1 MARHAGVSRSTVARI
16 WYARGLKPHRVDT
29 FKVSTDPAL
38 KLLTDRRDELVDQRS
53 AAISRLLWRV
63 HELDPAHAPKPRALS
78 FSMHREPLA
87 AWLGTQA
94 GLVAELARTELV
106 EVARL
111 SEEIK
116 VLTRRIT
123 ARVSVVAPD
132 LLAIP
137 GCGPLSAAKIIGETA
152 GVGRFRNEAAF
163 ACHAGVAPLPRWSG
177 RTAGRMR
184 RARYGNRQL
193 NTALYWIAL
202 IQIRDDTPGRAYYQ
216 RRIAAGDKPSKA
228 LRALK
233 RRLAR
238 VVFNRLQSRM
248 TSRTAS
254 G

>member
-1 MARHAGVSRSTVARI
+1 M
-16 WYARGLKPHRVDT
+16 
-29 FKVSTDPAL
+29 
-38 KLLTDRRDELVDQRS
+38 
-53 AAISRLLWRV
+53 
-63 HELDPAHAPKPRALS
+63 
-78 FSMHREPLA
+78 
-87 AWLGTQA
+87 
-94 GLVAELARTELV
+94 
-106 EVARL
+106 
-111 SEEIK
+111 
-116 VLTRRIT
+116 
-123 ARVSVVAPD
+123 
-132 LLAIP
+132 
-137 GCGPLSAAKIIGETA
+137 
-152 GVGRFRNEAAF
+152 
-163 ACHAGVAPLPRWSG
+163 APLPRWSG